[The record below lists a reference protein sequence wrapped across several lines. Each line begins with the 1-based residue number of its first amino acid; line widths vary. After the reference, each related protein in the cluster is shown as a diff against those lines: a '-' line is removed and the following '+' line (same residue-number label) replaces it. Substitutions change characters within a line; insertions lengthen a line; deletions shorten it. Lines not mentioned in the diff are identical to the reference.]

1 MMIQMLKQ
9 LNAGYSTDSGHV
21 LLFNDST
28 KEVLRDV
35 YASAEKWAFY
45 TFKTGY
51 PANYLNAGQCIFAVD
66 STAGATWMG
75 SDAPLVDI
83 AEEDIVDFETVVM
96 KIPQYDTE
104 NPQMI
109 SQGPSICVFNKDDPQ
124 EVLASWLFAQY
135 LLTNE
140 VQYAYATT
148 EGYVP
153 VTIKAQQSEAYQDYL
168 SRAGEDDDF
177 YYQIKM
183 DATNLLLDNIENTFV
198 TPVFNGSTDLRN
210 AAGQLIEKVV
220 VDAHNKK
227 PINDAYF
234 ENLFDEIAALYRL
247 DQIQTNG
254 SWKQEL
260 GPLPPTAVILLCV
273 LAATWVILGIFA
285 LRQNKK
291 TKKQ

>member
-1 MMIQMLKQ
+1 
-9 LNAGYSTDSGHV
+9 
-21 LLFNDST
+21 
-28 KEVLRDV
+28 
-35 YASAEKWAFY
+35 
-45 TFKTGY
+45 
-51 PANYLNAGQCIFAVD
+51 
-66 STAGATWMG
+66 MG

-260 GPLPPTAVILLCV
+260 GPLPQTAVILLCV
-273 LAATWVILGIFA
+273 LAATWVILGILA
-285 LRQNKK
+285 LHQNKK
-291 TKKQ
+291 AKKQ